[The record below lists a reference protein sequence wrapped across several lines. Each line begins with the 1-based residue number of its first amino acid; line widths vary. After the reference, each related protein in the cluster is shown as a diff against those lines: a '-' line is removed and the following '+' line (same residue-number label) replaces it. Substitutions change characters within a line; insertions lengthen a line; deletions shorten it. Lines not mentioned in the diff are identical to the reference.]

1 MSSRNRVVWNEGLF
15 VKPQHF
21 QQQQRYL
28 EYLIDERVKSAN
40 PYLYGVTEI
49 VLNLEYL
56 SFGRIAIEKAKGVM
70 PDGTVFNIPQEDT
83 LPDALD
89 IVDSSL
95 ANQVIYL
102 AIPLRSESIVEV
114 SWPDSVGATR
124 YKAERY
130 EARDIHSFQ
139 GDS

>member
-56 SFGRIAIEKAKGVM
+56 SKQKG
-70 PDGTVFNIPQEDT
+70 IK
-83 LPDALD
+83 L
-89 IVDSSL
+89 
-95 ANQVIYL
+95 
-102 AIPLRSESIVEV
+102 
-114 SWPDSVGATR
+114 
-124 YKAERY
+124 
-130 EARDIHSFQ
+130 
-139 GDS
+139 